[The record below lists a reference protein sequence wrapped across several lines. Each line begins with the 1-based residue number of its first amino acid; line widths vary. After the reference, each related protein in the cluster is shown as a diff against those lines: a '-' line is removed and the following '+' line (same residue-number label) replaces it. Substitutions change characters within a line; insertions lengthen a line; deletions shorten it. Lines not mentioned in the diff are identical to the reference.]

1 MIIANLFFF
10 VFFVLF
16 CWENDPFAEVVSFN
30 LLAGGLEIALGS
42 DEHNMRQKVARY
54 YQKHH
59 IDFPPKV
66 KIHEICF
73 LQQEKLILEHISRF
87 QMKG

>member
-10 VFFVLF
+10 VLF
-16 CWENDPFAEVVSFN
+16 CFVENDPFAEVDSFN

-73 LQQEKLILEHISRF
+73 LQQEKLILEHINRF
-87 QMKG
+87 RMKG

>member
-10 VFFVLF
+10 FFF
-16 CWENDPFAEVVSFN
+16 FFENDPFVEVDSFN
-30 LLAGGLEIALGS
+30 LLADGLEIALGS
-42 DEHNMRQKVARY
+42 DEHNMRQQVAR

-73 LQQEKLILEHISRF
+73 LQQEKLILEHINRF